1 MSSVY
6 IEVRDAKVVRV
17 QSGDSL
23 FPSKSHVTHVLLVS
37 ILAIY
42 TTRNIGDQLRRMTI

>member
-1 MSSVY
+1 MSGFC
-6 IEVRDAKVVRV
+6 IDIRDAKVVRV

-23 FPSKSHVTHVLLVS
+23 FSLRAHVTHILLVS

-42 TTRNIGDQLRRMTI
+42 ITCNMGD